1 MDYKQINQFIAKTCE
16 ALVQAIAAEAWPE
29 VDLLSGILEKLMAI
43 RDRHYMSAPMQT
55 LNAMR
60 QSLEDMPMMG
70 MED

>member
-16 ALVQAIAAEAWPE
+16 ALAQAIAAEAWPE

-43 RDRHYMSAPMQT
+43 RDRYFMSAPMQS
-55 LNAMR
+55 LSR
-60 QSLEDMPMMG
+60 LQYLEDVPMMG